1 MSELHRVSHSR
12 DKTLY
17 EEREHRRRQML
28 LLQKDLN
35 NMPAE
40 AIAEILGPD
49 YNPNSRNAQNPSSM
63 LLNWLWGRPTSNES
77 DN

>member
-1 MSELHRVSHSR
+1 
-12 DKTLY
+12 
-17 EEREHRRRQML
+17 
-28 LLQKDLN
+28 
-35 NMPAE
+35 MPAE